1 MAKDVRSVL
10 ESKEFKALVAKRA
23 RVSTVLMILLFLLYY
38 GFILLIGFN
47 KPFLAQKIGEST
59 TLGIPMAV
67 AVIILA
73 WLLTLVY
80 VIWANAIFDPE
91 VERLRGQLFGK

>member
-10 ESKEFKALVAKRA
+10 ESKEFKDLVAKRA
-23 RVSTVLMILLFLLYY
+23 RVSTVLMIMLFLLYY
-38 GFILLIGFN
+38 GFILLIGYN
-47 KPFLAQKIGEST
+47 KPFLAQKIGESA
-59 TLGIPMAV
+59 TLGIPLAV

-80 VIWANAIFDPE
+80 VVWANAIFDPE
-91 VERLRGQLFGK
+91 VERLRGQLIGK